1 MSDLNTKLQYTLS
14 NKDKIKQAITDNGGD
29 IDDST
34 PLSVYNEKIN
44 SIAGIKSA
52 YIVQSTSPEDTRILW
67 VDSTDGVLKYYNGSE
82 WKPIFAVW
90 GNNS

>member
-1 MSDLNTKLQYTLS
+1 MSDLNTKLEHTLS
-14 NKDKIKQAITDNGGD
+14 NKDKIKQAILDNGGD

-52 YIVQSTSPEDTRILW
+52 YIV
-67 VDSTDGVLKYYNGSE
+67 
-82 WKPIFAVW
+82 
-90 GNNS
+90 